1 MSISTFQAN
10 MGNLARPNLFKVH
23 IFTNG
28 VKSPSMDFKKGLVM
42 KCHTASIP
50 GLTIATTDNDAV
62 YRGLAYQKLYE
73 DITLSFYCSEEMR
86 ELEFLQNW
94 MKLMV
99 KPKNN
104 RVGYYNDY
112 IGNIDIIKLDRQQ
125 KPVMTT
131 HLIDAYPKG
140 ISAMELGYGSNNEVM
155 SVSATITYRYYT
167 QVFGEKQEPVG
178 VSSVDYYDNNQ
189 EEVDVDNIQAE
200 INPINS
206 LLKKGEGVRSGG
218 SSLLDFRG
226 AQ

>member
-1 MSISTFQAN
+1 MKAHTEQQLDKLAKKAMTSST
-10 MGNLARPNLFKVH
+10 LE
-23 IFTNG
+23 
-28 VKSPSMDFKKGLVM
+28 SPSMDFKKGLIM

-155 SVSATITYRYYT
+155 SVSATFTYRYYT
-167 QVFGEKQEPVG
+167 QVFGEKQETVGRGLNQITPVQRKNITAG
-178 VSSVDYYDNNQ
+178 IIDRTLTQEQRKDIFDGDTVGSNDEFESS
-189 EEVDVDNIQAE
+189 E
-200 INPINS
+200 
-206 LLKKGEGVRSGG
+206 
-218 SSLLDFRG
+218 
-226 AQ
+226 

>member
-1 MSISTFQAN
+1 MSISAFQAN

-50 GLTIATTDNDAV
+50 GLTIATTDNDSV
-62 YRGLAYQKLYE
+62 YRGVAYQKLYE
-73 DITLSFYCSEEMR
+73 DISLSFYCGEEMK
-86 ELEFLQNW
+86 ELQFFQDW

-125 KPVMTT
+125 KPAMTT
-131 HLIDAYPKG
+131 HIIEAFPKG

-155 SVSATITYRYYT
+155 SVTVNFTYRYYT
-167 QVFGEKQEPVG
+167 QIFGEKQEPVG
-178 VSSVDYYDNNQ
+178 VSSVDHYDNNQ
-189 EEVDVDNIQAE
+189 EEVDVDNITAE